1 MPSYSRGKTR
11 DNLVAVNVYEEAR
24 NIFYAF
30 KTKDLASLNGVATS
44 DIQALGHRLIDTLP
58 DGSLFFL
65 RAQTPKPPRAR
76 KVINKNP
83 NVGEQ
88 GSVST
93 FYGYGRERQVLAAK
107 WDLSTPAKAV
117 NLRSKS
123 RYLTAI
129 AKISNGALYAFPMN
143 KRDFDNYGGILG
155 LLSPN
160 QITTD
165 TEQSKLVTGS
175 SRPKPG
181 KASKDLGGGA
191 SFSSFYS
198 FDAVSQIRGE
208 NFSIISSEILT

>member
-1 MPSYSRGKTR
+1 MPSYLRGKTR
-11 DNLVAVNVYEEAR
+11 DNLIAVNVYDEAR
-24 NIFYAF
+24 NVYYAF
-30 KTKDLASLNGVATS
+30 KTKDLASINGVSTA
-44 DIQALGHRLIDTLP
+44 DIQALGHREIDTLP

-83 NVGEQ
+83 SVSEQ

-93 FYGYGRERQVLAAK
+93 YYGYGREKQVLAQK
-107 WDLSTPAKAV
+107 WDLSTPAKGV

-129 AKISNGALYAFPMN
+129 AKISNGALYAFPLN

-155 LLSPN
+155 LLSPQ

-165 TEQSKLVTGS
+165 TEQSKLVVGA
-175 SRPKPG
+175 SRPRPG
-181 KASKDLGGGA
+181 KAAKDLGGGS
-191 SFSSFYS
+191 SFSSFFS
-198 FDAVSQIRGE
+198 FDAVNQLRGE
-208 NFSIISSEILT
+208 NFSIISSEIIT